1 MSQETADRI
10 VATSQE
16 TADVIALNEIQKR
29 DPGARLLKTLDATAQ
44 LVSLP
49 GGFSALSA
57 AFSGQPPIFL
67 RHLFPVRL
75 SLPLDQ
81 WQESGPAALPPA
93 LHALTEEMTDGVPAS
108 VQMRCSSEGADRD
121 FAASAAHAVM
131 DRIGGRGLPYSK
143 RAPGQILSLYFD
155 RDTVYAGLSS
165 PAENLSAYNGGQRMF
180 RREDGMISR
189 AEFKLLEALEVFP
202 FILPQEGTALDLG
215 AAPGGW
221 TRILL
226 ERGMTVTAVDP
237 ARLHPS
243 LENDPRVIHFQG
255 VSQKYNGRPG
265 SMDLLVNDMRMEPGD
280 SARILLEMRSLLR
293 PAGQAVITLKL
304 AKKQWYKQ
312 TMKAVELLSR
322 GYEIAGVR
330 QLFNNRSEVTVFLKN
345 RLCPPFSYGPS
356 QTAAGSPA
364 VSSFEEMT
372 KGSGIKSLPFFS

>member
-93 LHALTEEMTDGVPAS
+93 LHALTEKMTDGVPAS

-322 GYEIAGVR
+322 GYEIADVR

-345 RLCPPFSYGPS
+345 RL
-356 QTAAGSPA
+356 
-364 VSSFEEMT
+364 
-372 KGSGIKSLPFFS
+372 

>member
-16 TADVIALNEIQKR
+16 TADIIALNEIQKR

-108 VQMRCSSEGADRD
+108 VQMRCSSEGAARD

-202 FILPQEGTALDLG
+202 LILPREGTALDLG

-265 SMDLLVNDMRMEPGD
+265 SVDLLVNDMRMEPGD
-280 SARILLEMRSLLR
+280 SARILLEMRPLLR

-345 RLCPPFSYGPS
+345 HP
-356 QTAAGSPA
+356 
-364 VSSFEEMT
+364 
-372 KGSGIKSLPFFS
+372 